1 MLLRQLRGHR
11 FQLLG
16 QLGRKLA
23 GRQDRVVGFDDGI
36 RFAHE
41 AVRHLQAGV
50 EHPVLEV
57 AAARPILELLLVGA
71 GAVDQQLVVKV
82 AEAGL
87 FQFLLLRNQ
96 ALLKFLDLL
105 LGVHFA
111 LGLLLVHVLDARLEV
126 GEHVRH
132 RLVLRHQR
140 LRPVLG
146 HCRALRKAHR
156 RRHRLL
162 SCRGVL
168 RWRRLLLG
176 GLCGQVQDLPTHDG
190 ELRHQA
196 RLLCTVGS
204 LNIHCLRRVPF
215 GLERVRANNEQSGE

>member
-57 AAARPILELLLVGA
+57 ASARPVLELLLVGA
-71 GAVDQQLVVKV
+71 RAVDEQLVVEV

-87 FQFLLLRNQ
+87 VQPLRLRGQ
-96 ALLKFLDLL
+96 ALLKFFDLL
-105 LGVHFA
+105 LGALLA
-111 LGLLLVHVLDARLEV
+111 LGLLLVHVLDARLQV
-126 GEHVRH
+126 GEHVLQRI
-132 RLVLRHQR
+132 VLRHQR
-140 LRPVLG
+140 FGSVLG
-146 HCRALRKAHR
+146 HRRVLREGLHR
-156 RRHRLL
+156 WCRLL
-162 SCRGVL
+162 SRRGVL
-168 RWRRLLLG
+168 RRRRLLLD